1 MIPFSFISECRT
13 FEIQFQNIVCK
24 MSHKTTY
31 FFEVQMRKNEEEEK
45 KDFITSLRYMFKVY
59 DKIVNILH
67 AASYE
72 NEVRD

>member
-1 MIPFSFISECRT
+1 
-13 FEIQFQNIVCK
+13 
-24 MSHKTTY
+24 
-31 FFEVQMRKNEEEEK
+31 MRKNEEEEK